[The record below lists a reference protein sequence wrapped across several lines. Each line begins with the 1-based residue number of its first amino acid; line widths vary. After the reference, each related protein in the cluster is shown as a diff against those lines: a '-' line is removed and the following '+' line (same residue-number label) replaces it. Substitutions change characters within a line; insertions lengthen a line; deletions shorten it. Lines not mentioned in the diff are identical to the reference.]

1 MNTAEIR
8 RLRTQSVL
16 KELIPEAFAN
26 LDDELLRGLCVTDV
40 ECKKGRYDA
49 FVYLDKMMFDEKEQN
64 YILTHLK
71 KVNKFIQNH
80 CMAAEG
86 WYKAPNF
93 HFKFD
98 DRLEYQNKM
107 DSLFE
112 KISKDLNRCKS

>member
-1 MNTAEIR
+1 MNPSEIK

-16 KELIPEAFAN
+16 KEIIPEAIAT
-26 LDDELLRGLCVTDV
+26 LDDELLKGLCVTDV

-49 FVYLDKMMFDEKEQN
+49 FVYLDKMMFDSAEQS
-64 YILTHLK
+64 YILDKLK
-71 KVNKFIQNH
+71 RVSRHIANH

-86 WYKAPNF
+86 WYRAPNF

-107 DSLFE
+107 DDLFK
-112 KISKDLNRCKS
+112 KIKKELDKNG